1 MFLHIFKP
9 ALIILEVIVVF
20 NLMIIVHELGHF
32 LAARWRGL
40 VIEKFGIWFGKPL
53 WKKTINGVEY
63 SLGSIP
69 AGGFVALPQLAPM
82 EVMEGKVETPREQLP
97 PISALDKIIVA
108 IAGPLFSF
116 GLACI
121 FAVIVWQVGRPVSEA
136 EGTRT
141 VGFVAPDSPASSAG
155 IQVGDEILEVDGQP
169 VTRWGGMG
177 ADSILWRIVR
187 SEGATIP
194 VKVKRGNEVQP
205 VIEVTPKIP
214 ETKLWERR
222 GLRRIMIGPAETP
235 MVAKVVP
242 GSPAA
247 RAGLQ
252 PNDLVIAVNGQH
264 IYNESGISDYAAA
277 HPGEPLR
284 LTVKRDERT
293 FEAPF
298 ELNSARVGTV
308 FKDSPAALAG
318 LQPGDRVS
326 GVDGQPLRTARAI
339 SEYVPS
345 HSGGP
350 LKLEIERTLPGAGI
364 APERRTV
371 ELTPVP
377 PLGETK
383 PRLGLEWAPDDSI
396 IWDAMGPFTVIH
408 PKPLEQIRKSVGMI
422 ADTIGA
428 VASRKSSIGVQH
440 MGGPV
445 MMMRAYYIMFENKE
459 GWRMALWFS
468 VVLNVNLALL
478 NMLPIPVLDGGHI
491 TLACIEAARRRP
503 VNVRILEFVQTACA
517 LVIIGFMLF
526 IAFFDVQ
533 DLPWFGGHEK
543 GASMKFKAPAAEQA
557 K

>member
-1 MFLHIFKP
+1 MILHILKP
-9 ALIILEVIVVF
+9 ILIILEVIIVF

-40 VIEKFGIWFGKPL
+40 VIEKFGIWFGKPI
-53 WKKTINGVEY
+53 WKKKINGVEY

-108 IAGPLFSF
+108 FAGPLFSF
-116 GLACI
+116 GLATI

-136 EGTRT
+136 EGTRV
-141 VGFVAPDSPASSAG
+141 VGFVAPESPASAAG
-155 IQVGDEILEVDGQP
+155 IQVGDEILGVDGQP

-177 ADSILWRIVR
+177 ADSIMWRIVR

-194 VKVKRGNEVQP
+194 VKVKRGNDVLP
-205 VIEVTPKIP
+205 AMEVTPKIP
-214 ETKLWERR
+214 ETKVWERR
-222 GLRRIMIGPAETP
+222 GLRKIMIGPAETP

-252 PNDLVIAVNGQH
+252 PNDLVTAVNGQR
-264 IYNESGISDYAAA
+264 IYSESGISDYATA
-277 HPGEPLR
+277 HPTEALR
-284 LTVKRDERT
+284 LTVKRDDHTLEI
-293 FEAPF
+293 PF
-298 ELNSARVGTV
+298 ELNSARVGATI
-308 FKDSPAALAG
+308 KDSPAALAG
-318 LQPGDRVS
+318 LKPGDRVIS
-326 GVDGQPLRTARAI
+326 VDGQSLRTARAI
-339 SEYVPS
+339 SEYVQS
-345 HSGGP
+345 HNAGP
-350 LKLEIERTLPGAGI
+350 LKLEIERTA
-364 APERRTV
+364 ANAATPERKIV
-371 ELTPVP
+371 EVTPVAP
-377 PLGETK
+377 VGETK
-383 PRLGLEWAPDDSI
+383 PRLGLEWASDDSV

-428 VASRKSSIGVQH
+428 VASKKSGIGVQH

-445 MMMRAYYIMFENKE
+445 MMMRAYYVMFENKE

-491 TLACIEAARRRP
+491 TLACIEAVRRRP
-503 VNVRILEFVQTACA
+503 VNVRILEYVQSACA

-533 DLPWFGGHEK
+533 DLPWFGGHEQ
-543 GASMKFKAPAAEQA
+543 GASMKFKPAETQ